1 MKKVLNVGIGGRSF
15 IVDEDAYHRLDL
27 YLANFRRK
35 AQMGAQTKE
44 VMDDLETRIAEL
56 FQEQLGARQ
65 EVVNLELVHRVVS
78 QLGMPD
84 GSPEEDTPY
93 THLAGENNSGV
104 RKLYRDPDHK
114 ILGGVCSGLA
124 AYFGMDLILVRVL
137 FIVFL
142 IMGGLTFWVYII
154 FWIVAPPAVTPAQK
168 CEMRGI
174 PPTAENMRKYS
185 HYNTL

>member
-15 IVDEDAYHRLDL
+15 IVDEDAYQRLDL

-35 AQMGAQTKE
+35 VQMGVQTKE

-56 FQEQLGARQ
+56 FQEQLGVRQ
-65 EVVNLELVHRVVS
+65 EVVNLELVQKVIS

-84 GSPEEDTPY
+84 GSPEEDAPY
-93 THLAGENNSGV
+93 ANPAGENNTGV
-104 RKLYRDPDHK
+104 RKLYRDPDHRV
-114 ILGGVCSGLA
+114 LGGVCSGLA
-124 AYFGMDLILVRVL
+124 AYCRIDTLLVRVL
-137 FIVFL
+137 FVVFC
-142 IMGGLTFWVYII
+142 IIGGLAFWVYII
-154 FWIVAPPAVTPAQK
+154 FWIVAPLAVTPAQK

-185 HYNTL
+185 HYNAV